1 MLPILRIIPVGGV
14 LLAIMILVLSLSP
27 KSGLNPGLA
36 PTAMLARGALM
47 QINEHPEWRQ
57 FLLLAATRRADE
69 INRLRELQ
77 DDEFVS
83 NNEITTATIPVEIGE
98 KSSTELPVVAP
109 AETPPVIRT
118 PERVKP
124 PRESRRKALHHV
136 HRAKILVRT
145 QPTPPFNGLDALFGV
160 PQTKPVA
167 GARTRTSL
175 APQAA
180 PNFDAAARPSQ
191 ADPTGTFGPH

>member
-27 KSGLNPGLA
+27 PSGLNPGLA

-57 FLLLAATRRADE
+57 FLLLAAARRADE

-77 DDEFVS
+77 DDESVS
-83 NNEITTATIPVEIGE
+83 VNEMTTATIPVEIGE
-98 KSSTELPVVAP
+98 KSSTELPVIAP
-109 AETPPVIRT
+109 AESLPVIT
-118 PERVKP
+118 PGRIKA
-124 PRESRRKALHHV
+124 PRESRRKTLHHA

-145 QPTPPFNGLDALFGV
+145 QPAPPSNGLDGLFGG

-180 PNFDAAARPSQ
+180 PIFDAAAQPSPVE
-191 ADPTGTFGPH
+191 PTGTISSR

>member
-69 INRLRELQ
+69 LNRLRELQ
-77 DDEFVS
+77 DEETGS
-83 NNEITTATIPVEIGE
+83 INETTTATIPIEIGE
-98 KSSTELPVVAP
+98 PSSTELPVVAP
-109 AETPPVIRT
+109 AESLPVIT
-118 PERVKP
+118 PERIKA
-124 PRESRRKALHHV
+124 PRESRRKTLHYAR
-136 HRAKILVRT
+136 RAKILVRT
-145 QPTPPFNGLDALFGV
+145 QPAPPLNGLDALFGV

-167 GARTRTSL
+167 GPRIRTSL
-175 APQAA
+175 APQTA
-180 PNFDAAARPSQ
+180 PIFDAAAQPSQ
-191 ADPTGTFGPH
+191 ADPPGTLGPH

>member
-1 MLPILRIIPVGGV
+1 
-14 LLAIMILVLSLSP
+14 MILVLSLSP
-27 KSGLNPGLA
+27 PSGLNPGLA

-77 DDEFVS
+77 DEETGS
-83 NNEITTATIPVEIGE
+83 INETTTATIPIEIGE

-109 AETPPVIRT
+109 AESPPVIRT
-118 PERVKP
+118 PERIKP
-124 PRESRRKALHHV
+124 PRESRSKTLHHV
-136 HRAKILVRT
+136 RRAKILVRT
-145 QPTPPFNGLDALFGV
+145 QPAPPLNGLDTLFGA
-160 PQTKPVA
+160 PPTKPVA
-167 GARTRTSL
+167 GVRVRTSL

-180 PNFDAAARPSQ
+180 PIFDAAAQPSQ
-191 ADPTGTFGPH
+191 AEPNSTLGPH

>member
-27 KSGLNPGLA
+27 NSGLNPGLA

-77 DDEFVS
+77 DEESVS
-83 NNEITTATIPVEIGE
+83 ANETTTATIPVEIGE
-98 KSSTELPVVAP
+98 KSSTELPLVAP
-109 AETPPVIRT
+109 VESLPVIRIQ
-118 PERVKP
+118 ERSKP
-124 PRESRRKALHHV
+124 PRESRRKTLHQV
-136 HRAKILVRT
+136 RRAKVLVRT
-145 QPTPPFNGLDALFGV
+145 QPAPPVNGLDTLFGA
-160 PQTKPVA
+160 PQTKPAA
-167 GARTRTSL
+167 GVRTRTSL
-175 APQAA
+175 APQAT
-180 PNFDAAARPSQ
+180 PIFDPAAQPSQ
-191 ADPTGTFGPH
+191 ADPPGTLGPH